1 MKSIWEYSIIDAL
14 DAVPLLPMLIGI
26 AGGIIIAKILEKWFN
41 L

>member
-14 DAVPLLPMLIGI
+14 DAVPVVPLILGVVI
-26 AGGIIIAKILEKWFN
+26 GLVAVKILEKWFN